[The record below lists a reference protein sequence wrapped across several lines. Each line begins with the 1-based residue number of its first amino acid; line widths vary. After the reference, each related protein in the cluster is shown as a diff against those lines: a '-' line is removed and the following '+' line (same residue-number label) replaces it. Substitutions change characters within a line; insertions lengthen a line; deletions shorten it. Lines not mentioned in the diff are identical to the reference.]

1 MTNTIHVYADS
12 PTGEWH
18 LKELNIPQI
27 KMYTGANTLAEFNQ
41 IPVTEDKHAIFHACF
56 PYHPGQGHTL
66 DESVLQLLDHC
77 KTITVLISEVHT
89 PIVEFMNNFQQ
100 PQMRYL
106 ICGFVEGMQ
115 TYPWLDWFQ
124 TTSAYYKNNIQILD
138 QLRPYDVKPK
148 HFDILLGQPKPHR
161 DRVYNFIKN
170 NKLDDNVIMTYLVD
184 HWSKSIKDH
193 GNDGFMLDEPGLVIP
208 NEEFNWTVTRVGYYG
223 WPMSL
228 SQVVP
233 IHSIYNQTAYTVI
246 TETNI
251 ENHYTFFTEKTCK
264 PIMAERLFIMLGGQ
278 YYLRNLREL
287 GFKTFDGIIDESYD
301 LEPDNN
307 RRWAMAIEQMKYLI
321 KQPQADILDKV
332 KPIAKHNRQV
342 MLETNWVDVMR
353 SNLRKFITE

>member
-1 MTNTIHVYADS
+1 MTKTIHVYADS

-27 KMYTGANTLAEFNQ
+27 KIYFGLGALEEFNQ
-41 IPVTEDKHAIFHACF
+41 VPIFEEKHAVFHACF
-56 PYHPGQGHTL
+56 PYHPGQGNTL
-66 DESVLQLLDHC
+66 DECVLQLLAHC

-89 PIVEFMNNFQQ
+89 PIVEFMNNFHQ

-124 TTSAYYKNNIQILD
+124 TTSTFYKKNITILD
-138 QLRPYDVKPK
+138 QLRPYAIKPK
-148 HFDILLGQPKPHR
+148 YFDILLGQPKPHR
-161 DRVYNFIKN
+161 DRVYHFIKN
-170 NKLDDNVIMTYLVD
+170 NDFDNCVIMTYLLD
-184 HWSKSIKDH
+184 HWSKSIRDH
-193 GNDGFMLDEPGLVIP
+193 GNNGFMLDEPGLVVP
-208 NEEFNWTVTRVGYYG
+208 DKEFNWTVTRVNYYG

-233 IHSIYNQTAYTVI
+233 ICSVYNETAYTVI

-307 RRWAMAIEQMKYLI
+307 QRWAMAIEQMKYLFN
-321 KQPQADILDKV
+321 QPQIEILSKIR
-332 KPIAKHNRQV
+332 PITEHNKRV
-342 MLETNWVDVMR
+342 MLETDWASNMR
-353 SNLRKFITE
+353 NQLRKFITE